1 MKSQINLKFISA
13 FIILHFM
20 LYLGCNIK
28 DDHPYANKKIEDS
41 LKTVNFQ
48 REIYELWLNI
58 DKQKNLLAS
67 SIKSGNRNHLEVPI
81 EEIISLSKT
90 LLLKHKEIQQDKKD
104 NVLNIIAKLK
114 KSGEDIEKYNKLK
127 HEQLLLRELTY
138 FNHLIEEMREIYI
151 DNK

>member
-1 MKSQINLKFISA
+1 MKSHISTKIISA
-13 FIILHFM
+13 FIILNFM
-20 LYLGCNIK
+20 LYLGCNIR
-28 DDHPYANKKIEDS
+28 DDHPYVNKKIEDS
-41 LKTVNFQ
+41 LKTANFQ
-48 REIYELWLNI
+48 REINELWLNI

-81 EEIISLSKT
+81 EEVISLSKT
-90 LLLKHKEIQQDKKD
+90 LLSKHKEIQQDKKD

-138 FNHLIEEMREIYI
+138 FNHFIEEMREIYI